1 MRGLG
6 DIKGLVDVTLAKPM
20 PPRCRRRILG
30 NVTDNSGGSPR
41 PRTGRERIKTLTQAA
56 LNADVRVEQAEALLE
71 GVNATL
77 EELNRSIVN
86 LDDTMVRFNDTIA
99 KIDALAP
106 RMDAVVDRME
116 ATVHR
121 VERIVGLVESV
132 LAPLTATEDA
142 LRDAVNVVKK
152 IARR

>member
-1 MRGLG
+1 MGGAFWVCKWTKLC
-6 DIKGLVDVTLAKPM
+6 PS
-20 PPRCRRRILG
+20 CYRRRILG
-30 NVTDNSGGSPR
+30 SVTDNSGGSPR

-56 LNADVRVEQAEALLE
+56 LNVDVRVEQVEALLE
-71 GVNATL
+71 GLSTTL
-77 EELNRSIVN
+77 EGMNVSLEN
-86 LDDTMVRFNDTIA
+86 LDDTMVRFNDTIT

-132 LAPLTATEDA
+132 LSPLTATEDA
-142 LRDAVNVVKK
+142 LRDAVNIVKK